1 MDKPKRARPVLPA
14 SILVEGRAC
23 LVVGGGTIA
32 ARKTGH
38 LLAAQADVTVISPGA
53 GKAILE
59 LADAGRLRHVDR
71 AFADSDV
78 AGMYLVFAATNDE
91 DVNRNVIA
99 CGRREGILCSA
110 IDRNWT
116 DGDFVTPAICR
127 QEDLT
132 VSVST
137 GGSSC
142 RRARIV
148 KDRIAEF
155 IKNMPPVQEDLTHP

>member
-1 MDKPKRARPVLPA
+1 MGEDKRARPVLPA

-38 LLAAQADVTVISPGA
+38 LLAAQAEVTVVSPGA

-59 LADAGRLRHVDR
+59 LAAEGRIQHIDR
-71 AFADSDV
+71 PFAEPDV
-78 AGMYLVFAATNDE
+78 QGMYLVFAATNDV

-110 IDRNWT
+110 IDSNWT

-127 QEDLT
+127 QDDLT

-155 IKNMPPVQEDLTHP
+155 IKSMPPINEDHTHP

>member
-1 MDKPKRARPVLPA
+1 MPSAKARRSSKFTPPWPDL
-14 SILVEGRAC
+14 
-23 LVVGGGTIA
+23 
-32 ARKTGH
+32 
-38 LLAAQADVTVISPGA
+38 
-53 GKAILE
+53 
-59 LADAGRLRHVDR
+59 
-71 AFADSDV
+71 
-78 AGMYLVFAATNDE
+78 
-91 DVNRNVIA
+91 VIA

-110 IDRNWT
+110 IDSNWT

-155 IKNMPPVQEDLTHP
+155 IKNMPPIQEDLTRP